1 MTDPVD
7 TQIRVM
13 DLFAGP
19 GGLGEG
25 FATFELPSGQR
36 PFRIIASV
44 EKDPAACRTLRLRGF
59 YRRLAQS
66 GDRTALDAYYAYIR
80 GERESPVDP
89 DSPVAQAAWQQASR
103 EVLEQTLGE
112 IETGPV
118 LQEAIDRAGVSLKTP
133 LVLIGG
139 PPCQA
144 YSTVGRARNA
154 GTASYRPEQDSRH
167 FLYRVYLDLLC
178 RYRPAAF
185 VMENVK
191 GILSSHIA
199 GRRLFPRILQD
210 LTSPATVEGQ
220 DRRRVHPQYRLYSLI
235 DGCSFRKGQLAS
247 SIRPAQFVIQAEHYG
262 IPQTRH
268 RVILL
273 GLREDLAHD
282 FDRQGCMF
290 PRLSPLT
297 GPDGRLL
304 SVSTRQVLADLP
316 PLRSGLSWLQTTY
329 PAGDWYET
337 LSALASD
344 FAPMIEDT
352 ELRTAFE
359 QAALRA
365 AASGH
370 PSGGRSVA
378 ATGAGDLDTL
388 PAELATWYRGPDPPL
403 VLNHETRNHMPEDLA
418 RYLYCAVYARLKGV
432 SPRAAQ
438 FPIALAPRHKN
449 WETGKFDDRF
459 RVQVAEQPATTVMSH
474 MAKDGHYFIHYDPVQ
489 CRSLTVREAAR
500 LQTFPDSYFFEGNRT
515 QQYTQVGNAVPPYLA
530 RQIAGVVWAL
540 LRQLGYG
547 AP

>member
-1 MTDPVD
+1 MDCPIHSPAPPVKTVDGEPLSATSLVMKDSVD

-25 FATFELPSGQR
+25 FATFELPSGQL

-59 YRRLAQS
+59 YRRLAQT
-66 GDRTALDAYYAYIR
+66 GDRTAQDAYYAYVR

-89 DSPVAQAAWQQASR
+89 DSPVAQAAWQQADQ
-103 EVLEQTLGE
+103 EVLEHTLGQP
-112 IETGPV
+112 ETGPV
-118 LQEAIDRAGVSLKTP
+118 LQAAIDRAGVSRKTP

-144 YSTVGRARNA
+144 YSTVGRSRNA
-154 GTASYRPEQDSRH
+154 GIADYRPEQDSRH

-273 GLREDLAHD
+273 GLREELAHD

-290 PRLSPLT
+290 PRLCPLT
-297 GPDGRLL
+297 GPADRLL
-304 SVSTRQVLADLP
+304 GVSASQVLAGLP
-316 PLRSGLSWLQTTY
+316 PLRSGLSWLQTAY

-344 FAPMIEDT
+344 FAPMIEIWNCGLPSNRRHCRPP
-352 ELRTAFE
+352 LRTTRRAD
-359 QAALRA
+359 AA
-365 AASGH
+365 
-370 PSGGRSVA
+370 
-378 ATGAGDLDTL
+378 
-388 PAELATWYRGPDPPL
+388 
-403 VLNHETRNHMPEDLA
+403 
-418 RYLYCAVYARLKGV
+418 
-432 SPRAAQ
+432 
-438 FPIALAPRHKN
+438 
-449 WETGKFDDRF
+449 
-459 RVQVAEQPATTVMSH
+459 
-474 MAKDGHYFIHYDPVQ
+474 
-489 CRSLTVREAAR
+489 
-500 LQTFPDSYFFEGNRT
+500 
-515 QQYTQVGNAVPPYLA
+515 
-530 RQIAGVVWAL
+530 
-540 LRQLGYG
+540 
-547 AP
+547 